1 MVSAETRRRLNR
13 PNGLM
18 TPGLHLSSPG
28 VVWFPAPEGRIGH
41 RNDMT
46 YIAISI
52 GAILGANA
60 RYLLGQ
66 WVADRL
72 GSSFPYGTFVI
83 NVSGSFLIG
92 IVLVVSM
99 DRVVPDWFR
108 PLLAIGFL
116 GAYTTFSTFSYETL
130 ALVQNGAWTW
140 ALLNVAASV
149 IVGFGA
155 VYAGTV
161 VGRVL

>member
-130 ALVQNGAWTW
+130 ALVQSGAWTW